1 MTKRNSTIVVVFT
14 FFLIGIYLTFWAY
27 SANWFKREIDHL
39 YVSAQR
45 DGVQF
50 LGPKPTLTNF
60 PFVPEVHYTGGVK
73 FGNTTLLFAKAMA
86 RGFPIPGMTLHISF
100 PEGVQLAGIVDPII
114 WSLNSLDVKLSVTY
128 NLPRTFTKEDIARWQ
143 KGGGKIDI
151 RDYTLTK
158 GSLYSYGAGHFSFDA
173 QLQPA
178 FFMDSNVQGYEAFI
192 DEQKEVGLIDPFAS
206 AVGMT
211 ILNGLSTHD
220 EASGEREVYLHV
232 SVKNRILTVG
242 PLQVLE
248 LPLIVWDIRS

>member
-1 MTKRNSTIVVVFT
+1 MTKRNKAIVVVFAL
-14 FFLIGIYLTFWAY
+14 FLIGVYLTFWAY
-27 SANWFKREIDHL
+27 SASWFKREIGHL
-39 YVSAQR
+39 YVSAQA

-50 LGPKPTLTNF
+50 LGPKPILTNF

-73 FGNTTLLFAKAMA
+73 LGNTTLLFPKAMA

-114 WSLNSLDVKLSVTY
+114 WSLSSLDAKLGVPYS
-128 NLPRTFTKEDIARWQ
+128 LPRTFTQEDIARWQ
-143 KGGGKIDI
+143 KSGGKIDI
-151 RDYTLTK
+151 RDYKLTK
-158 GSLYSYGAGHFSFDA
+158 GSLYSYGRGHFSFDEA
-173 QLQPA
+173 LQPA

-192 DEQKEVGLIDPFAS
+192 EEQKQAGLIDPFAS

-220 EASGEREVYLHV
+220 EASGQREVYLSV

-248 LPLIVWDIRS
+248 LPLIVWGTRN